1 MSKIAFNSR
10 VQVGSFYYEQ
20 IHDFLKEAA
29 TKNGSFFDVK
39 VVWFHYSKI

>member
-20 IHDFLKEAA
+20 IRDFHKEALP
-29 TKNGSFFDVK
+29 KMEVFSMLR
-39 VVWFHYSKI
+39 